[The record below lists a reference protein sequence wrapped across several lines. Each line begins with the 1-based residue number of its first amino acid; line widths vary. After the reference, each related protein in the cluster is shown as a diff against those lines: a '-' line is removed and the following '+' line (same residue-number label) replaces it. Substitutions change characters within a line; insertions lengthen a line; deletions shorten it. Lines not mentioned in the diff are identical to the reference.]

1 MVAGGRVGA
10 KNIED
15 LGAASIKIR
24 PRCVGF
30 AGQVCEDGQAE
41 Y

>member
-1 MVAGGRVGA
+1 MGDVGA
-10 KNIED
+10 V
-15 LGAASIKIR
+15 SIKIR
-24 PRCVGF
+24 PRYVGF